1 MLFAGFFK
9 MLKKKEMYP
18 PLELMNKAFH
28 SLF

>member
-9 MLKKKEMYP
+9 MLKKKEMYSP
-18 PLELMNKAFH
+18 VELINKAFH